1 MRLVPGALGVLLL
14 LGLLTWLLARG
25 FDTNAS
31 VYASTLQALDDF
43 ALAQA
48 SLHRDVL
55 QARAGLLRNYDS
67 LVKAL
72 NEMRNAVAQL
82 RSRAEFDGLDG
93 GPVDRLATTV
103 AEQEELTE
111 RFKTGN
117 ALLQNSLSYVGLLST
132 SQAFGAQDDRV
143 AVTTGALAAAILY
156 LTRDTSP
163 DAVKALDERIRRFA
177 DQTPADGPDRE
188 AARALL

>member
-55 QARAGLLRNYDS
+55 QARSGLLRNYDS

-72 NEMRNAVAQL
+72 DAMHDAATRL
-82 RSRAEFDGLDG
+82 RSQARAGGLSER
-93 GPVDRLATTV
+93 PVERLAASV
-103 AEQEELTE
+103 AEQEELAE

-117 ALLQNSLSYVGLLST
+117 A
-132 SQAFGAQDDRV
+132 
-143 AVTTGALAAAILY
+143 
-156 LTRDTSP
+156 
-163 DAVKALDERIRRFA
+163 
-177 DQTPADGPDRE
+177 
-188 AARALL
+188 